1 MTNKI
6 KIFHVLLLV
15 MLFYNVQNFTASV
28 KYGNEVEQNIEN
40 ERWNNFSKIIDEANN
55 EVKNTH
61 VSIQGDKWYFN
72 NEVINPDSPAEGLL
86 MNVRMVNSVFED
98 QGGELSERLT
108 AFEPMKNTDAFVS
121 KIPEYV
127 NNGINAFTISLQ
139 GGFPGYENA
148 INTAFNPDGSLREEY
163 LQRVEKVIRT
173 CDANQATVILSC
185 FYQRQHSHHSA
196 LKGKES
202 IKNALKNTV
211 AWITEKKFTNV
222 VLEVSNEYG
231 HVGFSNWQNG
241 DWLISEAGQI
251 ELIKLAKQQNP
262 SLLVSSSGMGSGNL
276 ECSLIKSADF
286 LLIHFN
292 NASLKDYSK
301 QITALKKYGKPIV
314 CNEDDKLENAGV
326 MALLLSVL
334 NGCGWGYMNTAKNQF
349 IPFEFNGIKD
359 DTLVYN
365 MFKNVTTSGYQ
376 IESELL
382 K

>member
-98 QGGELSERLT
+98 QGGELSKRLT

-202 IKNALKNTV
+202 IKNA
-211 AWITEKKFTNV
+211 I
-222 VLEVSNEYG
+222 
-231 HVGFSNWQNG
+231 
-241 DWLISEAGQI
+241 
-251 ELIKLAKQQNP
+251 
-262 SLLVSSSGMGSGNL
+262 
-276 ECSLIKSADF
+276 
-286 LLIHFN
+286 
-292 NASLKDYSK
+292 
-301 QITALKKYGKPIV
+301 
-314 CNEDDKLENAGV
+314 GV
-326 MALLLSVL
+326 R
-334 NGCGWGYMNTAKNQF
+334 
-349 IPFEFNGIKD
+349 
-359 DTLVYN
+359 
-365 MFKNVTTSGYQ
+365 
-376 IESELL
+376 
-382 K
+382 